1 MISCI
6 PKVLTVLIDLGISES
21 SLIIIC
27 SPATNT
33 PVTWVN
39 LTTAFPPPAP
49 VEYPVAPLLNPLT
62 NDVLGSSALLTPSL
76 SSKRVNVCISN
87 KCKSHTLVSPT

>member
-6 PKVLTVLIDLGISES
+6 PKVLTVLIDLGISGS

-39 LTTAFPPPAP
+39 LTTALAPPDAIAN
-49 VEYPVAPLLNPLT
+49 PVAPLLNPLT
-62 NDVLGSSALLTPSL
+62 NDVLGSSALVTAWL
-76 SSKRVNVCISN
+76 SS
-87 KCKSHTLVSPT
+87 